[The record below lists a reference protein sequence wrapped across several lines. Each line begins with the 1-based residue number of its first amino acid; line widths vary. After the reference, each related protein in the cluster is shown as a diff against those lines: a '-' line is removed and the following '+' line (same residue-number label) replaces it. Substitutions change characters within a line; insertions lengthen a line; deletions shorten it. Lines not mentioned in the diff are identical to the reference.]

1 MVKLLLSTKIIIF
14 NFIGSHYKNL
24 KLLLFG
30 DVMKKTYQNLLK
42 MAVKD
47 VKVPN
52 TEGFW
57 DANASTYS
65 LSNMTHT
72 HEDSELIPI
81 FMVLENLGR
90 VYGMACIGP
99 ADGMREPISLLEYLH
114 TESPKELILND
125 ISSEMLREARKNL
138 VLTGWDKKISTITT
152 IHNPI
157 ANVDNL
163 VSSIPDRNTT
173 FCIGVYSA
181 DNMLD
186 ALKLYSENTN
196 RIGCNFK
203 LRTVIY
209 NEKDHKLEQIDEFD
223 FNICEYMSVIGKISL
238 LRMTPNFY
246 AFGIVTD
253 KDFVSHYFD
262 DKMLNHILASIFK
275 THTVKTIKNVNN
287 DKRYITNILKSNTT
301 YGNNYVVTTLNN
313 VLGNIKLNE
322 QLLSLEKINMF
333 FS

>member
-1 MVKLLLSTKIIIF
+1 
-14 NFIGSHYKNL
+14 
-24 KLLLFG
+24 
-30 DVMKKTYQNLLK
+30 
-42 MAVKD
+42 MAVKN

-65 LSNMTHT
+65 MSNMTHA

-81 FMVLENLGR
+81 FETLDTMGQ

-99 ADGMREPISLLEYLH
+99 ADGMREPISLLEHLH
-114 TESPKELILND
+114 TKLPRELILND
-125 ISSEMLREARKNL
+125 ISSEMLREARKNI
-138 VLTGWDKKISTITT
+138 VNTGWDKKISIITT
-152 IHNPI
+152 VHNPI
-157 ANVDNL
+157 ANVENL
-163 VSSIPDRNTT
+163 VSSIPCRNTT

-181 DNMLD
+181 DNMMD
-186 ALKLYSENTN
+186 ALKLYSENTD
-196 RIGCNFK
+196 RLGCNFK

-209 NEKDHKLEQIDEFD
+209 NEKDHALEQIDEFE
-223 FNICEYMSVIGKISL
+223 FNICEYMSVMDKISL
-238 LRMTPNFY
+238 LRITPNFY
-246 AFGIVTD
+246 AFGVVTD

-262 DKMLNHILASIFK
+262 DKMLNSVLATIFK